1 MRTLTFEMISDSRFD
16 GQNFREVGKERNDRV
31 RELLGNIDGVE
42 LEYDRAL
49 RYEFPTCEQV
59 RQRFYV
65 KKTTRKLTWNDIMR
79 IVNSVEA
86 VPYTWR

>member
-1 MRTLTFEMISDSRFD
+1 MRTLTFEMTSDSRFD
-16 GQNFREVGKERNDRV
+16 GENFREVGKQRNDRV
-31 RELLGNIDGVE
+31 RELLENIDGVE

-49 RYEFPTCEQV
+49 GYEFPTCEQV

-86 VPYTWR
+86 VPYDWR